1 MKKNNSKVDSQ
12 AVFAN
17 SVKLNID
24 HILETFFERHEQ
36 ETANGNSSLYWSEK
50 ALAEL
55 SGVRST
61 LFFLLG
67 DSHELVRYADAATD
81 KIIHR

>member
-1 MKKNNSKVDSQ
+1 MKKNNIKVDSQ

-24 HILETFFERHEQ
+24 QILENFFERHKQ

-55 SGVRST
+55 SGIRST

-67 DSHELVRYADAATD
+67 DSHELVRYADGASD